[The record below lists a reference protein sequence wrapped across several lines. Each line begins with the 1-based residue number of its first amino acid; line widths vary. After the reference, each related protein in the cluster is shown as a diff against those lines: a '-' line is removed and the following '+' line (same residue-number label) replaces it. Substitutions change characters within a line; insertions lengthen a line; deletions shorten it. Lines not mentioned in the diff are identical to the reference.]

1 MNPWSLLRGLGVF
14 IALVAA
20 HFSLRPLIGGPVPI
34 DFLCLAVLFAAVRVR
49 PGVAAIIGFLAGI
62 GMDSLAL
69 QGFGSSALAFTI
81 VAFGASWLKAV
92 FFADN
97 LGLTALFVFLGK
109 WAFDVV
115 YVLVSGGV
123 PDGQVLVQV
132 LLWSPLAAA
141 LTALV
146 GVTLL
151 VLARPVFGTRRAAH
165 RRR

>member
-1 MNPWSLLRGLGVF
+1 MNPWNVLRAVAVF
-14 IALVAA
+14 VVLVAA

-49 PGVAAIIGFLAGI
+49 PGAAAVIGFVSGI

-69 QGFGSSALAFTI
+69 QGLGTSALAFTI

-109 WAFDVV
+109 WAYDVV
-115 YVLVSGGV
+115 YVLISGGV
-123 PDGQVLVQV
+123 PDGQVLVQL

-141 LTALV
+141 LTAVV
-146 GVTLL
+146 GVMLL
-151 VLARPVFGTRRAAH
+151 LLARPVFGTRRATH

>member
-1 MNPWSLLRGLGVF
+1 MNPVNALKAVSVF
-14 IALVAA
+14 MLLVAA
-20 HFSLRPLIGGPVPI
+20 HFSIRPLLGGPAPI

-49 PGVAAIIGFLAGI
+49 PGAAAVIGFLSGI
-62 GMDSLAL
+62 GLDSLAL
-69 QGFGSSALAFTI
+69 EGFGTGALAFTL

-115 YVLVSGGV
+115 YILISGGV
-123 PDGQVLVQV
+123 PDGQVLVQL
-132 LLWSPLAAA
+132 LLWSPLSAA

-146 GVTLL
+146 GVLLL
-151 VLARPVFGTRRAAH
+151 VLARPVFGTRRSGY
-165 RRR
+165 RR

>member
-1 MNPWSLLRGLGVF
+1 MNLMNVLKALTVF
-14 IALVAA
+14 IVLVAA
-20 HFSLRPLIGGPVPI
+20 HFSIRPLIGGPAPI

-49 PGVAAIIGFLAGI
+49 PGAAAVIGFLCGI
-62 GMDSLAL
+62 GLDSLAL
-69 QGFGSSALAFTI
+69 EGFGTGALAFTV

-115 YVLVSGGV
+115 YILISGGV
-123 PDGQVLVQV
+123 PDGQVLVQL
-132 LLWSPLAAA
+132 LLWSPLSAA

-146 GVTLL
+146 GVLLL
-151 VLARPVFGTRRAAH
+151 VLARPVFGTRRSGY
-165 RRR
+165 RR